1 MPQSPQHIIIRPA
14 LDSDSDECGRICYE
28 GFRAINE
35 RHGFASIFPSIEAA
49 TRRVAAFIRHPAIFA
64 VVAESR
70 SDGGAV
76 VGFNFLSERDPIR
89 AIGPIVIDPA
99 VQARGTGRRL
109 MEAVLERASGSRGV
123 RLLQETY
130 NMQSLSLYASLG
142 FDARE
147 AFVVLEGIPKS
158 TQQDPVWQIRPLTA
172 ADMESCEALHERVH
186 GYSRTNELRDALVT
200 GSPTAAVRSGHL
212 CAYMAAPTNW
222 LANHGVA
229 ETDEDMRALLVGAAR
244 IARRPIS
251 LLLPVRR
258 TALLRWCL
266 TQGFRS
272 SRPMTLMTIGE
283 YREPQKP
290 YCPSVNY

>member
-1 MPQSPQHIIIRPA
+1 MPQTPQHIIIRPA
-14 LDSDSDECGRICYE
+14 SDADADECGRICYE
-28 GFRAINE
+28 GFHAVNV
-35 RHGFASIFPSIEAA
+35 RHGFGPIFPSVEAA

-70 SDGGAV
+70 NDGGRI

-89 AIGPIVIDPA
+89 AIGPIVIDPT
-99 VQARGTGRRL
+99 VQARGIGRRL

-147 AFVVLEGIPKS
+147 VFVVLEGIPKS
-158 TQQDPVWQIRPLTA
+158 TQQDPEWQIRPLTEF
-172 ADMESCEALHERVH
+172 DMQSCEALHERVH
-186 GYSRTNELRDALVT
+186 GYSRTSELRDALAT
-200 GSPTAAVRSGHL
+200 GAPTAAVRSGHV
-212 CAYMAAPTNW
+212 CAYLATPTNW

-244 IARRPIS
+244 MARQPLS
-251 LLLPVRR
+251 FLLPVRR
-258 TALLRWCL
+258 AALLRWCVA
-266 TQGFRS
+266 QGLRS